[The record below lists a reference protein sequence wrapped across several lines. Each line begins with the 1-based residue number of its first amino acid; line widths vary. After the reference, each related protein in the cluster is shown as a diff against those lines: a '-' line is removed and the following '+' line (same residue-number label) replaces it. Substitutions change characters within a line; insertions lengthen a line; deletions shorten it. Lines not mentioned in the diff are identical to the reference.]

1 MLSWGLSKYIETKLQ
16 TTCFSVIMLF
26 YKIKRGLEL
35 VSLPHF
41 VHNFWRKIFI
51 LLYSINPSSFIV
63 WLPLLREILGDM
75 CIVIVWKPDC
85 DVMTFEV
92 NLTFLIKPFF
102 LQDQK
107 VMTKTWISWVQ
118 KELLRWNKK
127 HFSWSLKSLQYS
139 K

>member
-16 TTCFSVIMLF
+16 TTCFYVIMLF

>member
-16 TTCFSVIMLF
+16 TTCFYVIMLF

-127 HFSWSLKSLQYS
+127 HFS
-139 K
+139 

>member
-1 MLSWGLSKYIETKLQ
+1 MRSWGLSKYIETKLQ
-16 TTCFSVIMLF
+16 TTCFYVIMLF

-63 WLPLLREILGDM
+63 WLLLLREILGDM

-127 HFSWSLKSLQYS
+127 HFS
-139 K
+139 

>member
-16 TTCFSVIMLF
+16 TTCFYVIMLF
-26 YKIKRGLEL
+26 YKIKRGLKL

-127 HFSWSLKSLQYS
+127 HFS
-139 K
+139 